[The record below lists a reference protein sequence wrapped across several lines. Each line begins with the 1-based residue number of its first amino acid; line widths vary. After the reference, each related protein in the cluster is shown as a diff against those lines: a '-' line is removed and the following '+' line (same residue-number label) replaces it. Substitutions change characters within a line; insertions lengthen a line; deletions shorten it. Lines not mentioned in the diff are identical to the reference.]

1 MQGRSRAR
9 NLKLPRAGTLSVTNT
24 PGYCG
29 LPFNPCRA
37 GFLGHLKFSHFNNN
51 NNNNNN
57 SNNKYFN
64 MINKL
69 NKIIIK
75 VLLLI
80 LCM

>member
-51 NNNNNN
+51 NNNNN